1 MIQWLFIFTQ
11 NPHFTGQI
19 ESQNVWTPYKM
30 GRMEYDFPE
39 MWAVN
44 QNVIQYSLRSIISCT
59 PTLIM
64 DRREYQFLLCPALLY
79 AKTYTEG
86 GNIGKCGLHFQ

>member
-59 PTLIM
+59 PSN
-64 DRREYQFLLCPALLY
+64 
-79 AKTYTEG
+79 TYYGSEG
-86 GNIGKCGLHFQ
+86 ISIPTVPSLVIC